1 MSLRVFMAICILG
14 CDFMLYVL
22 FQWLYGEKHRKHV
35 RKFPAKSQAERMQSG
50 RPYVVKVKPEKIGIE
65 ADERTKADLAGNEP
79 TLHIPAA

>member
-35 RKFPAKSQAERMQSG
+35 RKSRASNQPLRMQA
-50 RPYVVKVKPEKIGIE
+50 RQPYVIKTEKLE
-65 ADERTKADLAGNEP
+65 AEAEERAKAGFTGNQQ